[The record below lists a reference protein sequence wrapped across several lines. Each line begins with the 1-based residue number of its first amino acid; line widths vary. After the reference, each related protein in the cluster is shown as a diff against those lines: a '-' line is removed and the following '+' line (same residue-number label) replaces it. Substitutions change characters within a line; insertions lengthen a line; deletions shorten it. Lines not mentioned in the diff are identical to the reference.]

1 MQRVLVVDDDVELCE
16 LLAQYLK
23 AEGFDLE
30 AVANGEQG
38 VGRALSGDHALVVL
52 DVMLPAMQGFEV
64 LRQIRAQSPIPVL
77 MLTARGDDLD
87 RILGLE
93 LGADDYLPKPFN
105 PRELAARIR
114 AILRRAKP
122 QPSELAP
129 QLPEPMQLS
138 GSERFWALSGSG
150 PSGRVYVLVL
160 AAELPLGGLM
170 ALRFEPVVAPVP
182 LLTVLIMAGVLCFWL
197 ARHITTPVSR
207 VRTAT
212 QQLADGN
219 LGARVGRAVASR
231 HDELADLGRH
241 VDRMAERLESLL
253 TSQRLLFRN
262 VSHELRSPLA
272 RLNVALELAR
282 QCAPAEVPG
291 YLDRIAREAE
301 RLNRL
306 IGQMLT
312 LARLESGVDPAQQ
325 GVFELGGLVQE
336 VVVDGDFEA

>member
-122 QPSELAP
+122 QPPELAP
-129 QLPEPMQLS
+129 QLREPILLGDLELDNAARVVRRGGELLNLTTVEFQLLEVLLRAA
-138 GSERFWALSGSG
+138 GQVVTRE
-150 PSGRVYVLVL
+150 VLV
-160 AAELPLGGLM
+160 
-170 ALRFEPVVAPVP
+170 RDV
-182 LLTVLIMAGVLCFWL
+182 
-197 ARHITTPVSR
+197 
-207 VRTAT
+207 
-212 QQLADGN
+212 
-219 LGARVGRAVASR
+219 
-231 HDELADLGRH
+231 LGREFSPFDRSIDVH
-241 VDRMAERLESLL
+241 VSNLRKKLGPHPDGTERIKGV
-253 TSQRLLFRN
+253 RGF
-262 VSHELRSPLA
+262 
-272 RLNVALELAR
+272 
-282 QCAPAEVPG
+282 G
-291 YLDRIAREAE
+291 YLYAVPNHPRRK
-301 RLNRL
+301 
-306 IGQMLT
+306 
-312 LARLESGVDPAQQ
+312 
-325 GVFELGGLVQE
+325 
-336 VVVDGDFEA
+336 